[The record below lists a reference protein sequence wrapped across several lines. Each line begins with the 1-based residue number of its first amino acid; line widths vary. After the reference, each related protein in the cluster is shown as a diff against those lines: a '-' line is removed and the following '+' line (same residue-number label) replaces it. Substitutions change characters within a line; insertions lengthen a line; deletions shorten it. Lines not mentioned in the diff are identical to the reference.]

1 MICQRRGPY
10 SPQSRMISANELL
23 HPAWDHPKSVKAF
36 TTTRLGGV
44 SQPPFNHLNLGMN
57 AGDKPEHVLQNR
69 LIVRQSLP
77 NEPLWLK
84 QVHGTLVSTPASR
97 LLSSGGAFEADA
109 AVTQTPNEVLAILTA
124 DCIPVLFANKKGD
137 VVGAAHAGWRGLS
150 GGVLENT
157 VREMCALSV
166 GLRSQD
172 ITAWMGPAI
181 GPDAFEVSEDV
192 LKAFE
197 SQGNAIIKRAFIPSK
212 VFPGKY
218 LANLYC
224 LAEDRLRSIGI
235 SNIQGG
241 RFCTFSDSAQYFSYR
256 RDGVTG
262 RFASF
267 IWISSAT

>member
-1 MICQRRGPY
+1 
-10 SPQSRMISANELL
+10 MISANELL
-23 HPAWDHPKSVKAF
+23 HPVWDHPKSVKAF

-44 SQPPFNHLNLGMN
+44 SKPPFNQLNLGMN
-57 AGDKPEHVLQNR
+57 AGDKPEHVLKNR

-84 QVHGTLVSTPASR
+84 QVHGNLVSTPASR
-97 LLSSGGAFEADA
+97 LFSSEGPFEADA
-109 AVTQTPNEVLAILTA
+109 VVTQTPNEVLAILTA
-124 DCIPVLFANKKGD
+124 DCMPVLFASNRGD

-150 GGVLENT
+150 SGVLENT

-181 GPDAFEVSEDV
+181 GPNAFEVGEDV
-192 LKAFE
+192 LQAFQP
-197 SQGNAIIKRAFIPSK
+197 QGEAIIKRAFIPSK

-218 LANLYC
+218 LADLYC
-224 LAEDRLRSIGI
+224 LAEDRLRSIGV

-241 RFCTFSDSAQYFSYR
+241 RFCTFSDSTHFFSYR

-267 IWISSAT
+267 IWIS